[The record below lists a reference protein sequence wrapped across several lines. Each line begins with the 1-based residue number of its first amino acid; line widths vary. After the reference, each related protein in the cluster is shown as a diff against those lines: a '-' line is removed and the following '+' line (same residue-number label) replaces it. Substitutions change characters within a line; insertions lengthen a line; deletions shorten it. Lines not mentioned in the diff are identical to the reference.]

1 MSESIIRETGKRLSN
16 WGRWGAND
24 QRGTLNHI
32 TPDAIRHAATLVKTG
47 RLFRLGFN
55 YDENGPQIGTVRGRI
70 NPIHT
75 MLQHAGDAA
84 LASPPPPLGYGF
96 TDDIVLMPLQCGTQ
110 WDGLAHVFYDGH
122 IYNGFS
128 SGEVLSA
135 GAKKDGI
142 EHISEGIIGRSV
154 LLDIPRYK
162 GLDSLPH
169 GYAITQQDLDGCA
182 EKEGVRFLG
191 GDILLLRTGMIQ
203 SLLAGD
209 RKTFATGSFAGLS
222 FYTLEWL
229 HRNRIAAIAVDNL
242 AVEVRPSEFPDLK
255 LSTPFH
261 LVAIRDMGL
270 TLGEIFNFE
279 ALAASCQQD
288 GIYEFMFSGTPL
300 PITGG
305 VGSPLNPIAIK

>member
-1 MSESIIRETGKRLSN
+1 MSVELIRETGKRLSN
-16 WGRWGAND
+16 WGRWGADD
-24 QRGTLNHI
+24 QRGTLNHVS
-32 TPDAIRHAATLVKTG
+32 AESIRHAATLVKTG

-55 YDENGPQIGTVRGRI
+55 YDENGPQIGSVRGRI

-84 LASPPPPLGYGF
+84 LATPAPLLGHGY
-96 TDDIVLMPLQCGTQ
+96 TDDIVLLPLQCGTQ

-128 SGEVLSA
+128 TSEVLGG

-142 EHISEGIIGRSV
+142 EHICEGIIGRAV

-162 GLDSLPH
+162 GLGALPR

-182 EKEGVRFLG
+182 EKQQVKFRG

-242 AVEVRPSEFPDLK
+242 AVEVRPTEFPDMK

-279 ALAASCQQD
+279 ALAAHCQED
-288 GIYEFMFSGTPL
+288 GVYEFMFSGTPL